1 MQCGFT
7 PQYTELE
14 EIYKKY
20 SKDVS
25 VNKCGRGVDECEWV
39 QTGVN
44 NLRTSV
50 NGCGVPGWC
59 GTR

>member
-1 MQCGFT
+1 MLQQLNGICTDYYCVSIPCSHTCVQCGFT

-25 VNKCGRGVDECEWV
+25 VNGCELV
-39 QTGVN
+39 
-44 NLRTSV
+44 
-50 NGCGVPGWC
+50 
-59 GTR
+59 